1 MWHTADGL
9 RVLTSQEWK
18 VFALGLDML
27 WSLLDADL
35 ENGTESRFTDVEI
48 FESLSHPQ
56 KLLILSQ
63 VAEALRE
70 RNVPAPPDHPYYDAA
85 VQAVIQIMQGMLHD
99 EMEFGESDDNQQALW
114 QVFDWKEMKSW
125 EPKSIKKMKR
135 KDWDS
140 LVRMFEESIVDGD
153 HELAALVMDQS
164 PEQAAAFKQ
173 IMGIDSDYFTAIPP
187 EPDEA
192 MQSKAR
198 ATLQRLL
205 RP

>member
-70 RNVPAPPDHPYYDAA
+70 RDVPAPPDHPYYDAS

-99 EMEFGESDDNQQALW
+99 EMDFGESDDNQQALW
-114 QVFDWKEMKSW
+114 QVFDWNEMKSW

>member
-114 QVFDWKEMKSW
+114 QVFDWTEMKSW

-164 PEQAAAFKQ
+164 PEEAAAFKQ

>member
-35 ENGTESRFTDVEI
+35 ENGTESRFTEVEI

-114 QVFDWKEMKSW
+114 QVFDWTEMKSW

-164 PEQAAAFKQ
+164 PEEAAAFKQ

>member
-9 RVLTSQEWK
+9 RVLTAQEWK
-18 VFALGLDML
+18 VFTLGLDLL

-35 ENGTESRFTDVEI
+35 QNGTESRLTDVEV

-56 KLLILSQ
+56 KILILSQ
-63 VAEALRE
+63 VAEALHE
-70 RNVPAPPDHPYYDAA
+70 SAVPAPPDHPYYNAA
-85 VQAVIQIMQGMLHD
+85 AQAVIQIMQGMLHD
-99 EMEFGESDDNQQALW
+99 EIEYGESDDNQQALW
-114 QVFDWKEMKSW
+114 QVFDWNAMRSW

-153 HELAALVMDQS
+153 HELAALVMDKS

-173 IMGIDSDYFTAIPP
+173 IMGIDSDYYTAIPP
-187 EPDEA
+187 EPTEEMLSQA
-192 MQSKAR
+192 Q
-198 ATLQRLL
+198 ATLTRLL
-205 RP
+205 RS

>member
-114 QVFDWKEMKSW
+114 QVFDWTEMKSW